1 MSAFARE
8 AAPHAGLRLVLD
20 TNVVLD
26 LVVFDDAEVRPLR
39 AAIER
44 GDAIVFTCD
53 ECLAEFRRVLAYPRF
68 ALEAEAQD
76 AAFERFRAL
85 ARRVARP
92 AAQSS
97 PGMPRCRDTD
107 DQKFLA
113 LAWEVR
119 ADLLVTKDNALLE
132 LARRVAKLGGFAIG
146 APQMLFFPSCRKSS
160 SPSNCG
166 A

>member
-1 MSAFARE
+1 MSAARVTAE
-8 AAPHAGLRLVLD
+8 LRLVLD

-26 LVVFDDAEVRPLR
+26 LVVFDDAGVRSLR

-68 ALEAEAQD
+68 ALESAAQD
-76 AAFERFRAL
+76 AAFELFRAL
-85 ARRVARP
+85 AHRVARP
-92 AAQSS
+92 AAQST
-97 PGMPRCRDTD
+97 PGMPQCRDAD

-119 ADLLVTKDNALLE
+119 ADHLVTKDNALLE
-132 LARRVAKLGGFAIG
+132 LARRVAKLDRFTIV
-146 APQMLFFPSCRKSS
+146 APQHCLTIPQRDPS
-160 SPSNCG
+160 
-166 A
+166 